1 MTGWASARRLLAV
14 RLDTIGDVLM
24 TTPALR
30 ALRGRDGHV
39 TLLTSPTGAEA
50 ARLVPEVDDVIVY
63 EAPWLKATP
72 PDPPPDRDLAMVEEL
87 RRRRFDA
94 AAIFTV
100 YSQNP
105 LPAAFLCHL
114 AGISLR
120 VAHSRENPY
129 HLLTDWV
136 REVEPEVR
144 VRHEVR
150 RQLDLVAEVGR
161 TVPDERLSLEVPRP
175 ARRRAAS
182 LLGQVGID
190 PSRPWLV
197 LHPGATAPSRRYP
210 ADSYA
215 LAAERLVSDH
225 GVVVVLTGSP
235 DEVALVD
242 ELRARVPAATASL
255 AGRLSL
261 AELAALLELAP
272 LLVANNSG
280 PVHVAAAVGT
290 PVVDLYALTNPQHT
304 PWGVPNRV
312 LFRDVPCRFC
322 YRSVCPMGHH
332 HCLRLVSPD
341 QVVDAAL
348 ELLAERWPAL
358 APRRSA
364 RRRQPLELLVR

>member
-30 ALRGRDGHV
+30 ALHGGDAHL
-39 TLLTSPTGAEA
+39 TLLTSPAGAEA

-72 PDPPPDRDLAMVEEL
+72 PDPPPARDLAMVEEL

-114 AGISLR
+114 AGIPLR

-161 TVPDERLSLEVPRP
+161 TVHDERLSLEVPRP

-190 PSRPWLV
+190 PGRPWLV

-210 ADSYA
+210 AESYA
-215 LAAERLVSDH
+215 RAAERLVSEH
-225 GVVVVLTGSP
+225 GVVVVFTGGR
-235 DEVALVD
+235 DEVALV
-242 ELRARVPAATASL
+242 EAVRARIPAPTASL

-312 LFRDVPCRFC
+312 LFHDVPCRFC

-332 HCLRLVSPD
+332 HCLRLVAPD

-364 RRRQPLELLVR
+364 PRRQPLELLVR